1 PAFQRAK
8 PPASAQPLINAGFA
22 PDSRTL
28 FAPVVYLAP
37 PGPAR
42 ASRAIVILDRQLDF
56 QRKIS
61 FHPKLA
67 PALQDVLGL
76 LPPRQSTMIRA
87 AALYSKQDI
96 PWRDQPDGTHEILVT
111 GRPTDAD

>member
-1 PAFQRAK
+1 VRRA
-8 PPASAQPLINAGFA
+8 ANAGFA

-28 FAPVVYLAP
+28 FAPILYLAP

-42 ASRAIVILDRQLDF
+42 ASRAIVILNRQLDF

-67 PALQDVLGL
+67 PALQDVLDQ

-87 AALYSKQDI
+87 AALYSKPAI
-96 PWRDQPDGTHEILVT
+96 P
-111 GRPTDAD
+111 